1 MSALIIGIVFVCWA
15 VLHSILASLRAKR
28 LAGRIFGEAAK
39 RWYRFGFVIAA
50 LLTLIPILLLLLLLP
65 DTLLYS
71 VPPPWRWMMMAGQ
84 LAALALL
91 VWTVMST
98 QPLDFIGIKQILGGS
113 YRTTL
118 TVDGL
123 YRLSRHPM
131 YLTSML
137 IMWLSPRMTVNLLTL
152 FALMSLYFIVGSYH
166 EEMLLIKQFGPA
178 YREYRKKVPRIVPG
192 LPFPP

>member
-137 IMWLSPRMTVNLLTL
+137 VMWLSPRMTVNLLTL